1 MTKKRLKDWVLPTLG
16 IFVAIGSVFTY
27 FLLTYIFNYE
37 KDFTKDTYTT
47 DVLIEESVTVNEE
60 INKTIIKPF
69 TSTKVAV
76 SKYFYHSQ
84 DESERQTNSLI
95 KYQNIYMPNTG
106 ILYSSDEKFDILAV
120 DDGKVTSVKK
130 DEILGYIIEIEHTN
144 NVITIYQ
151 SVSDVKVEEGATI
164 KQGDIIASSGSNS
177 LENEKENCL
186 HFEVYKDGKLLN
198 PESVYNIE
206 TENIN

>member
-16 IFVAIGSVFTY
+16 IFVALGSVFTY

-144 NVITIYQ
+144 NVVTIYQ

>member
-16 IFVAIGSVFTY
+16 IFVALGSVFTY
-27 FLLTYIFNYE
+27 FLLNYIFIYE

>member
-1 MTKKRLKDWVLPTLG
+1 MIKKRLKDWVLPTLG
-16 IFVAIGSVFTY
+16 IFVALGSVFCY

-37 KDFTKDTYTT
+37 KDFTKDIYTT
-47 DVLIEESVTVNEE
+47 DVLIEDTITVNDE
-60 INKTIIKPF
+60 INQTIIKPF
-69 TSTKVAV
+69 TSDKVFI

-84 DESERQTNSLI
+84 DDSERQTKSLI

-106 ILYSSDEKFDILAV
+106 ILYSSEEKFDVLAV
-120 DDGKVTSVKK
+120 SDGKVTSVKE
-130 DEILGYIIEIEHTN
+130 DEILGHIIEIEHSN

-151 SVSDVKVEEGATI
+151 SVSDVKVEEGSNI

-186 HFEVYKDGKLLN
+186 HFEVYKSGKLLN
-198 PESVYNIE
+198 PESVYNIA

>member
-16 IFVAIGSVFTY
+16 IFVALGSVFTY

>member
-16 IFVAIGSVFTY
+16 IFVALGSVFTY

-84 DESERQTNSLI
+84 DEQDRQTNSLI

-144 NVITIYQ
+144 NVVTIYQ
-151 SVSDVKVEEGATI
+151 SVSDVKVEEGSTI
-164 KQGDIIASSGSNS
+164 KQGDIIATSGPNS